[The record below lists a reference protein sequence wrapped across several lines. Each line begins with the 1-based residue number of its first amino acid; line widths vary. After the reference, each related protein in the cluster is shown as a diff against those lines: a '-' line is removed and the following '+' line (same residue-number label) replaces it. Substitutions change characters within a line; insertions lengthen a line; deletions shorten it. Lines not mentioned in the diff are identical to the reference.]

1 MFRRG
6 WRGEQA
12 EWSGEGELEKK
23 EIVCRKGGMKRI
35 LVGKEGGWMRVEGGV
50 KGT

>member
-12 EWSGEGELEKK
+12 EWSGEGEFKKK
-23 EIVCRKGGMKRI
+23 EIVWRKGGMERV
-35 LVGKEGGWMRVEGGV
+35 LVGEEGGWMRVEGGV